1 MAANQRESAQLSLIT
16 PDSNRKPGRR
26 KTGRH
31 ERAFDAAVKHER
43 MTSDHRLDAA
53 LSLGRGLAAG
63 LDRAE
68 LSGATGYE
76 LAQLGR
82 EYREHLRVLG
92 LLPTVQ
98 LVGQADGGADPLD
111 FGGAE

>member
-1 MAANQRESAQLSLIT
+1 MALIGDGR
-16 PDSNRKPGRR
+16 PDGTRKPGRR

-31 ERAFDAAVKHER
+31 ERAFDRAVKDQK
-43 MTSDHRLDAA
+43 MDADHRLDAA

-68 LSGATGYE
+68 LDGATGYE

-82 EYREHLRVLG
+82 MYLDHLRVLG

-98 LVGQADGGADPLD
+98 LVGSTDDGGDPLD